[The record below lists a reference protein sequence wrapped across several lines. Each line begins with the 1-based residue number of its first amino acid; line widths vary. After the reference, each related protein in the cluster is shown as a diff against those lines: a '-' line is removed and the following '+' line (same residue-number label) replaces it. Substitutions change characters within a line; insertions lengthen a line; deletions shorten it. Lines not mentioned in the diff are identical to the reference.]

1 MNDGGAA
8 FPWTDTENDGGLRT
22 ETRHPGMSLR
32 DWFAGQ
38 ALAAIVGPAS
48 FDPEAAMS
56 IKTMADNKGLG
67 NAETIALLCYG
78 FAEAMV
84 RHREKLEKTP

>member
-1 MNDGGAA
+1 MSDWRESGGRAFPTKDGG
-8 FPWTDTENDGGLRT
+8 GHYHG
-22 ETRHPGMSLR
+22 GMSLR

-38 ALAAIVGPAS
+38 ALAAIVGSTS
-48 FDPEAAMS
+48 FDPEAATS
-56 IKTMADNKGLG
+56 IKTMANNKGLG